1 MGTVDGDRN
10 SMDYPTGQAVPL
22 RCGDYYDMARGDT
35 ENQAGAAAGQSH
47 RLCPRHAVPHDGAQ
61 VALQRCP
68 ILRIGAASI
77 AYRVGNVHEP
87 KETLIDLNR

>member
-1 MGTVDGDRN
+1 
-10 SMDYPTGQAVPL
+10 MDYPAGQGSPL
-22 RCGDYYDMARGDT
+22 RGGDYYDMACWDI

-68 ILRIGAASI
+68 ILRVGAASL
-77 AYRVGNVHEP
+77 AYVVGNVHEP
-87 KETLIDLNR
+87 KEMLIDLNQCPQRTCGAG